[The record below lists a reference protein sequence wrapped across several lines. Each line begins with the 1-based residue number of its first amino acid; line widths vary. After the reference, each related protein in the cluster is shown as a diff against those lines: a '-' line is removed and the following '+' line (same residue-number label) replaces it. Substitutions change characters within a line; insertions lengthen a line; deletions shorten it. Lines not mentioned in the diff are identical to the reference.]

1 LYLPS
6 LTSAPRLLYYYII
19 QKTSSKKPSQRGDI
33 VKIGGVVAEFNPF
46 HNGHAALAASIRQ
59 KGITHLVAVMSGNF
73 VQRGDIAITEK
84 RVRAACALSAGFDL
98 VLELP
103 VAWSMAPAPTFA
115 RGGVGLLAACGC
127 VEALCFGSES
137 GDAALLKAL
146 ADSVNDPRV
155 EDVLRTRLASGMTF
169 AKARQQAVEEV
180 YGTELS
186 SHLKNPNDLLGVEY
200 LRQAKALGWNPNL
213 MVVRRQGVFHD
224 ALAPQ
229 GRIASASWLRAH
241 GENRALLARYI
252 PASCAALLD
261 VAREDGLFPARPEML
276 ETAILARL
284 RRLEP
289 KELARLPD
297 LSEGLEN
304 RFYTAIRS
312 AGTLGELAFSL
323 KTKRYTMARIR
334 RLILSAF
341 LDLGPRDSTG
351 TPPYLHILGF
361 NQRGREILAE
371 IGKHSSLPCQAS
383 LARLEK
389 LGGRCKETAGL
400 ESRTTDLYGLAL
412 PKPLPCGYDLLATGN
427 WKTGPG
433 RR

>member
-1 LYLPS
+1 M
-6 LTSAPRLLYYYII
+6 
-19 QKTSSKKPSQRGDI
+19 Q
-33 VKIGGVVAEFNPF
+33 IGGVVAEFNPF
-46 HNGHAALAASIRQ
+46 HSGHAALAASAREQ
-59 KGITHLVAVMSGNF
+59 GITHLVAVMSGNF
-73 VQRGDIAITEK
+73 VQRGDLAITEK
-84 RVRAACALSAGFDL
+84 RVRAACALSAGYDL
-98 VLELP
+98 ILELP

-115 RGGVGLLAACGC
+115 RGAVGMLAACGC

-137 GDAALLKAL
+137 GDTPLLEAL
-146 ADSVNDPRV
+146 AGAV
-155 EDVLRTRLASGMTF
+155 EDQQVEQALRLYLTQGVTF
-169 AKARQQAVEEV
+169 AKARELAVEEV
-180 YGTELS
+180 YGKALAA
-186 SHLKNPNDLLGVEY
+186 HLKSPNDLLGVEY
-200 LRQAKALGWNPNL
+200 LRQARALGWNPRP
-213 MVVRRQGVFHD
+213 MVTRRLGASHD
-224 ALAPQ
+224 ATAPS

-241 GENRALLARYI
+241 GENRGLLARYM

-261 VAREDGLFPARPEML
+261 CAREDGLFPARLQTL

-284 RRLEP
+284 RSLGQE
-289 KELARLPD
+289 KLAGLPD

-312 AGTLGELAFSL
+312 AGSLEELAFSL

-341 LDLGPRDSTG
+341 LDLAPGDSAG

-361 NQRGREILAE
+361 NQRGREILSQM
-371 IGKHSSLPCQAS
+371 GKHATLPCQAS

-389 LGGRCKETAGL
+389 LGGRCGETARL

-412 PKPLPCGYDLLATGN
+412 PKPLPCGYDLMATGN
-427 WKTGPG
+427 WKHGPG